1 MIPRK
6 LRLRGFMCYREE
18 QTLDFS
24 GMHMTSLTGDNGHG
38 KSALLDAITWV
49 LWGRARA
56 RRDDE
61 LITLGETDMW
71 VDLEFSLGPQVY
83 RVTRQRSKKGRGQS
97 DLHFY
102 IWNPS
107 GDDWQLLDEGNLLQ
121 RQAQIIRTLR
131 LDYETFV
138 NSAFLLQGRADSF
151 TVKTPMERKQILADI
166 LGLSRYDR
174 YEERAKE
181 QVQARKER
189 TLGIEAELKSID
201 AELAHREEYAE
212 RLNAAAH
219 AVEQAV
225 AALRLAE
232 AEQGQARA
240 QVQGLRG
247 LQAQLDDLRARMAR
261 GEQELADL
269 RAQLGKAQARL
280 KALEDVLAQRAEI
293 EAGWQQLGS
302 AREAEARWNSRLVSH
317 SQLQDKLNA
326 AQRAVD
332 QARADLVAEQR
343 RLQAQAAELQS
354 RATAVEGHRLTLAQ
368 VQALLAEMA
377 EQQAR
382 REAIATELREVIEAA
397 AGLRHEVERVKAEG
411 QAVKERLALLHE
423 SEDAVCPV
431 CNQSLSPEHREHAEQ
446 QLAAERDALAERF
459 RDANARIKELS
470 VRKASLEAEDRELA
484 RGLHTR
490 DARQRQAAQTET
502 LVADGEAAAAQLPG
516 VAEQLAQVEA
526 RLAGEDYG
534 GPVRDQLSRIL
545 AAMADTGYDGQAHAA
560 ARGEVERLMP
570 YDAAYQRQLLPAL
583 EGLGEVQGRCESLAG
598 QVARRTEEL
607 AEDQARR
614 AELEAAVAELPRTE
628 AALRQAD
635 AQVQAADQASRRAQQ
650 QQGAAQQQLD
660 ALDRLVERRD
670 ALREQLDALN
680 AEIGIYTELRA
691 AFGKKGIQAMI
702 IESAIPEVETE
713 ANRLLQRMS
722 EGRMNV
728 RLETQREKVTGGVA
742 ETLDII
748 IGDELG
754 SRAYELFS
762 GGEGFR
768 ANLALRIALSKL
780 LARRAGAQLQ
790 TLIIDEGFGSQDTR
804 GLSLVVETI
813 NSIKDDFQ
821 LIVVI
826 SHIEELKDQFGA
838 RIDVV
843 KQANGS
849 RVAVA

>member
-1 MIPRK
+1 
-6 LRLRGFMCYREE
+6 MCYREE
-18 QTLDFS
+18 QILDFS

-38 KSALLDAITWV
+38 KSALLDAMTWV

-83 RVTRQRSKKGRGQS
+83 RVSRQRSKKGRGQS

-102 IWNPS
+102 VWNPA
-107 GDDWQLLDEGNLLQ
+107 GNDWQLLDEGNLLQ
-121 RQAQIIRTLR
+121 RQAQITRTLR

-151 TVKTPMERKQILADI
+151 TVKTPTERKQILADI

-181 QVQARKER
+181 LVQARKER
-189 TLGIEAELKSID
+189 TIGIEAELKSID
-201 AELAHREEYAE
+201 AELMHREEYAA
-212 RLNAAAH
+212 RLDEAAR

-232 AEQGQARA
+232 AEQGQVRA
-240 QVQGLRG
+240 QAQALRG
-247 LQAQLDDLRARMAR
+247 QQSQLNDLRTRMAR
-261 GEQELADL
+261 GERELADL
-269 RAQLGKAQARL
+269 RAQLGQAQARR
-280 KALEDVLAQRAEI
+280 KSLEDVLAQRAEI
-293 EAGWQQLGS
+293 EAGWEQLGA
-302 AREAEARWNSRLVSH
+302 AREAEAGWNSRLLSY
-317 SQLQDKLNA
+317 SQLQDRLNA
-326 AQRAVD
+326 SQRAVD

-343 RLQAQAAELQS
+343 RLKAHAGELESKAA
-354 RATAVEGHRLTLAQ
+354 AVEGHRRTLDQ
-368 VQALLAEMA
+368 VQAILAEMA

-382 REAIATELREVIEAA
+382 RDAIAAELREVIEVA
-397 AGLRHEVERVKAEG
+397 AGLRHEVDRVKVEG
-411 QAVKERLALLHE
+411 QAVRERLALLHE
-423 SEDAVCPV
+423 SEAAVCPV
-431 CNQSLSPEHREHAEQ
+431 CNQSLSPEHRQHAEQ
-446 QLAAERDALAERF
+446 QLAAERDTLAERF
-459 RDANARIKELS
+459 RDANARIKKLAE
-470 VRKASLEAEDRELA
+470 RKASLEAEDHELA

-502 LVADGEAAAAQLPG
+502 FIADGEAAAVQLTG
-516 VAEQLAQVEA
+516 VTGQLVEIAE

-534 GPVRDQLSRIL
+534 GPARTELARIL
-545 AAMADTGYDGQAHAA
+545 AAIAETGYDGQAHAA
-560 ARGEVERLMP
+560 ARREVERLLP
-570 YDAAYQRQLLPAL
+570 FDARYQRQLLPAL
-583 EGLGEVQGRCESLAG
+583 EGLAEVQDRCESLAG
-598 QVARRTEEL
+598 QVARRAEEL

-614 AELEAAVAELPRTE
+614 TELETAVAELPRLE
-628 AALRQAD
+628 AALRQAE

-660 ALDRLVERRD
+660 ALDRLVERRGV
-670 ALREQLDALN
+670 LRGQLDALN
-680 AEIGIYTELRA
+680 AEIGIFTELRE

-702 IESAIPEVETE
+702 IESAIPEVEVE

-843 KQANGS
+843 KQATGS

>member
-1 MIPRK
+1 
-6 LRLRGFMCYREE
+6 MCYREE
-18 QTLDFS
+18 QALDFS

-83 RVTRQRSKKGRGQS
+83 RVWRQRSKKGRGQS
-97 DLHFY
+97 DLHLY
-102 IWNPS
+102 VWNPA
-107 GDDWQLLDEGNLLQ
+107 GNDWQLLDEGNLLQ

-151 TVKTPMERKQILADI
+151 TVKTPTERKQILTDI

-181 QVQARKER
+181 QVQARRER
-189 TLGIEAELKSID
+189 TFGIEAELRSID
-201 AELAHREEYAE
+201 AELAHRDEYAT
-212 RLNAAAH
+212 RLQEAAAS
-219 AVEQAV
+219 VEQAI

-232 AEQGQARA
+232 AGQGQVRA
-240 QVQGLRG
+240 QVQALAGR
-247 LQAQLDDLRARMAR
+247 QSQLNDLRARMVR
-261 GEQELADL
+261 GERELADL
-269 RAQLGKAQARL
+269 RAQLGQAQARL
-280 KALEDVLAQRAEI
+280 KTLEDVLAQAAEI
-293 EAGWQQLGS
+293 EAGWKELGS
-302 AREAEARWNSRLVSH
+302 AREAEAGWNSRLLSH
-317 SQLQDKLNA
+317 SQLQDRLNGV
-326 AQRAVD
+326 QRAVD
-332 QARADLVAEQR
+332 QARADLAAEQR
-343 RLQAQAAELQS
+343 RLQAQASELE
-354 RATAVEGHRLTLAQ
+354 AKAAAVEGHRRTLAQ

-382 REAIATELREVIEAA
+382 REAIAAELRDVMEAA
-397 AGLRHEVERVKAEG
+397 AGLRHEVDRVKVEG

-423 SEDAVCPV
+423 SEAAMCPV
-431 CNQSLSPEHREHAEQ
+431 CNQSLSPEHREHAER
-446 QLAAERDALAERF
+446 QLSAERDALAELF
-459 RDANARIKELS
+459 RVANAQIKELAG
-470 VRKASLEAEDRELA
+470 RKAGLEAEDRELA
-484 RGLHTR
+484 RALHAR

-502 LVADGEAAAAQLPG
+502 LVADGEAAAALLAG
-516 VAEQLAQVEA
+516 VAGQLAEVAE

-534 GPVRDQLSRIL
+534 GPARLELARIL
-545 AAMADTGYDGQAHAA
+545 AAIAEIGYDGQAHAG
-560 ARGEVERLMP
+560 ARREVERLLP
-570 YDAAYQRQLLPAL
+570 FDVRFQRQLLPAR
-583 EGLGEVQGRCESLAG
+583 EGLAEVQERCQSLAG
-598 QVARRTEEL
+598 QVARRSEDL

-614 AELEAAVAELPRTE
+614 AELETAVAGLPQLE

-660 ALDRLVERRD
+660 ALDRLVERRES
-670 ALREQLDALN
+670 LREQLDALN
-680 AEIGIYTELRA
+680 VEIGVYTELRE

-702 IESAIPEVETE
+702 IESAIPEVEVE

-754 SRAYELFS
+754 SRPYELFS

-826 SHIEELKDQFGA
+826 THIEELKDQFGA
-838 RIDVV
+838 RIDVI
-843 KQANGS
+843 KHATGS